1 MRFSRLP
8 VALAIA
14 VTLAP
19 TCLEAGGQS
28 KKPTAPETISANA
41 QAKGSAGAAST
52 RITMKIERYSADADS
67 GEAVVAALKQGYPEI
82 LAALRKAPVVG
93 TLTFAG
99 QTFDIRWARE
109 QPVANGRNITIV
121 TDKPVFSWAA
131 AAWPPSRARDSTWRC
146 CSSGSTMPG
155 SGSTARWQRP
165 RACGRAV
172 TRGLKSRTTARSRSS
187 SSASAAPSSNGATST
202 LRRPDSQS
210 PASGPEPG
218 RGARA
223 RETRRRHPH

>member
-52 RITMKIERYSADADS
+52 RITMKIERYSADADR
-67 GEAVVAALKQGYPEI
+67 EAVVAALKQGYPEF

-121 TDKPVFSWAA
+121 TDKPVYFVGGGVASKPREGFDVALLQFRLDDAGLGFDGKMAA
-131 AAWPPSRARDSTWRC
+131 AARLRSGGDAGVEIEDYGEKPIELISISRAI
-146 CSSGSTMPG
+146 
-155 SGSTARWQRP
+155 
-165 RACGRAV
+165 
-172 TRGLKSRTTARSRSS
+172 K
-187 SSASAAPSSNGATST
+187 
-202 LRRPDSQS
+202 
-210 PASGPEPG
+210 
-218 RGARA
+218 
-223 RETRRRHPH
+223 